1 MWRVLTKWA
10 DEESL
15 AYLQRRSPERQLRD
29 SSTRFA
35 GSE

>member
-1 MWRVLTKWA
+1 MWRVLTTWA

-15 AYLQRRSPERQLRD
+15 AYLQRRSLERQLRD

>member
-1 MWRVLTKWA
+1 MWRVLAKWA